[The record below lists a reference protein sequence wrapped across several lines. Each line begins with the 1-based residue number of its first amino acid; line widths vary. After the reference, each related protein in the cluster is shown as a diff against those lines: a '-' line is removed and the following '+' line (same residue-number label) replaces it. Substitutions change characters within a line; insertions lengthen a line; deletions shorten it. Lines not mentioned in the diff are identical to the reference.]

1 MRPPLAS
8 KLRYCPFGRGQK
20 SVYDSGGEYDVD
32 DECSGRLAFYFQEE
46 SAKLTDFQIQI
57 RIQNHT
63 QFSIHINHAR
73 NLVIVS
79 IYKIIVKYTATHSCY
94 EQCKLF
100 SNLWSEMADKHNA

>member
-1 MRPPLAS
+1 MEKKARN
-8 KLRYCPFGRGQK
+8 CPFGRGQK
-20 SVYDSGGEYDVD
+20 SVSDSGGENDVD

-57 RIQNHT
+57 RIQNHN

-79 IYKIIVKYTATHSCY
+79 IYEIIVQYTARRSCY
-94 EQCKLF
+94 VQFGICKLF

>member
-1 MRPPLAS
+1 MNKKTTRN
-8 KLRYCPFGRGQK
+8 CPFGRGQK

-73 NLVIVS
+73 NLLIIS
-79 IYKIIVKYTATHSCY
+79 IFKIILQLQLHRAVMSSVSCFKIF
-94 EQCKLF
+94 CLI
-100 SNLWSEMADKHNA
+100 STMLNS